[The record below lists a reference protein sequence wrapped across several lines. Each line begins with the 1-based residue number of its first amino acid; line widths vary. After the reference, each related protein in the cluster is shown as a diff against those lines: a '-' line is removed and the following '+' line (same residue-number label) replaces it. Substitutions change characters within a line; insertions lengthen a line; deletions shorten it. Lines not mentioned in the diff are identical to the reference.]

1 MKLYTEE
8 QVKKAIKLSLL
19 NAKLFIHKGL
29 GDDKYFPTV
38 YEALKNLTPIELPSD
53 EEIIGR
59 FMNWFL
65 KHYSTATIDGMFGYV
80 NSMEQEVTI
89 REILDDYFNKE
100 QILNQNK

>member
-1 MKLYTEE
+1 MKIYTEE
-8 QVKKAIKLSLL
+8 QVIKAIKLSLL

-53 EEIIGR
+53 EEVEKCAEVLYPINKGGSM
-59 FMNWFL
+59 FMPSRDDINKANKQEGFL
-65 KHYSTATIDGMFGYV
+65 EGAKWM
-80 NSMEQEVTI
+80 
-89 REILDDYFNKE
+89 KE

>member
-53 EEIIGR
+53 EEIAYEAITWKV
-59 FMNWFL
+59 FN
-65 KHYSTATIDGMFGYV
+65 
-80 NSMEQEVTI
+80 MEQIEAFKYGVKWA
-89 REILDDYFNKE
+89 KE

>member
-53 EEIIGR
+53 EEIENVAKISCYENDVHLFSWGAKW
-59 FMNWFL
+59 M
-65 KHYSTATIDGMFGYV
+65 
-80 NSMEQEVTI
+80 
-89 REILDDYFNKE
+89 KE
-100 QILNQNK
+100 QILKQNKG

>member
-38 YEALKNLTPIELPSD
+38 YEALKNLTPIEIPSD
-53 EEIIGR
+53 EEIEKASFGFSDALFNKDECFVIGAKW
-59 FMNWFL
+59 M
-65 KHYSTATIDGMFGYV
+65 
-80 NSMEQEVTI
+80 
-89 REILDDYFNKE
+89 KE
-100 QILNQNK
+100 QIIGLETNNIEESNSLDI